1 MEFSE
6 KIKDV
11 RSQLGVSQEKLAKL
25 LDVSFSTVNRWE
37 GRKAKPNLTAIKI
50 IKEFCLKHD
59 VYYAGI
65 E

>member
-37 GRKAKPNLTAIKI
+37 QGKAMPNYRTVQKLIAVC
-50 IKEFCLKHD
+50 KERNIRF
-59 VYYAGI
+59 
-65 E
+65 ES